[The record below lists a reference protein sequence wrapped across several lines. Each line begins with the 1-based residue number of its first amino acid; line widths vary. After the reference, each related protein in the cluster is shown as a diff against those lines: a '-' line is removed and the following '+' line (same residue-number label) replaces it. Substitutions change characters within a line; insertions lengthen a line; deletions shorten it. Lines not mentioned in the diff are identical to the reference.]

1 MAARPDFTSIFSNPN
16 YGAEI
21 DSVAPVVPGSK
32 PASAAPAL
40 SNPFSK
46 IFSDPVYEPRSAL
59 GEIGTGL
66 KRGAAVALPEQAGQA
81 LQYLS
86 EPGESL
92 YETGSEWAKGARKRG
107 ELPEYTLRPE
117 AHGAVVNALSEGAE
131 MVAPSTVLPLAGA
144 AVGTAIGGPVGGIA
158 GLALGV
164 APAGLAQAQ
173 STYERGIEK
182 GLTEEDATSA
192 ARKTGLAEAGGEFIA
207 GRLGSLKPLVKAVTG
222 IGRKTAAKAAKEY
235 LEEQALPKT
244 LKPFAKDLPKQIA
257 GEVATEVG
265 QAYTQAEVE
274 RRAGISDVTGAE
286 AARHVI
292 APTIGLTVLLAPL
305 GLGGQALQSRAINE
319 RRKAIESPETDQK
332 TRAQKARQV
341 YDELAGIDPAA
352 ANVFRE
358 NVAQA
363 IARGEALKIDPG
375 ILTPR
380 APPGGQPPVVPPAP
394 VAPEWGTTTGVFPQG
409 QPMPPGAQPP
419 LAPAWGTTQGAGPA
433 APPPSGPIGRALA
446 AAPPWQTALGA
457 GITTTPAED
466 VSGAYRD
473 QEIAALLRES
483 EAQRERSRDFG
494 PALWQQ
500 REQQGDVAM
509 ARGRAEGVGEPPP
522 ETAMQRALR
531 EAQRRKYEEE
541 AKTVEA
547 KTAAIQGQPE
557 DTRARIPADA
567 AAGGRETDAL
577 GWTADVRAAR
587 EPQGPGGLA
596 RAGAIEGAE
605 PADAGRGAR
614 PGSREEGG
622 GPAIGGEGVRAQDQA
637 GEGVAGAGAQAQAV
651 TKAADEVRTWRASL
665 SEADK
670 VAYKN
675 GDFDPPADLSGIKN
689 IYVAEAVKSGWW
701 DDAEFLAGDL
711 EDLRSD
717 EAVGKRLRQPEDE
730 ELTQA
735 IALTEQRVRELR
747 VAGQIPPAQG
757 IGQGEIS
764 PPAPS
769 PEAEFPAKERRTD
782 ISRRKAVAAMSPE
795 ELRREILT
803 DALTGLPNRRAYDD
817 TKKLPVQ
824 VSVDLDA
831 LKFVNDAMGHNS
843 GDTMLRAFG
852 EALLGETRQAYRIG
866 GDEFVVQASTE
877 AMGRFIMDRV
887 AKRLSLMRVEVTL
900 PDGSVISKTGIGFS
914 YGIGGDYAA
923 ADEAL
928 KGHKAE
934 REASGQR
941 PVRGAEPPGVE
952 RRDGGVAAKPP
963 EGKPREPGGVAA
975 EVKSGAVEPAGAA
988 QKEVEL
994 EQQRAE
1000 GYTGEAEAVKH
1011 FGERLSDAATQ
1022 RALSAMAANS
1032 GWETRGG
1039 QLLRDAEGK
1048 VSGRTTWIPKEPW
1061 FAELPERL
1069 NEAATVEAV
1078 KKAIAGKKLGAK
1090 ERRVVGYMLDAM
1102 GREREEGA
1110 VVADEEAEAER
1121 AAIVD
1126 EALNALQTED
1136 IDNLF
1141 GYDTLNDNEIEEFFG
1156 EPQAGARGTEETDAA
1171 GTPGGRRAP
1180 STQARPA
1187 EEPLLE
1193 AYSETEL
1200 REREEARVA
1209 TERREAEETAARLKK
1224 EEADKALAD
1233 FVLAG
1238 SKREAD
1244 ELAARGQQSLLDQ
1257 PAAKP
1262 AEFKIGMRV
1271 TLEPKTWFDGRPVKN
1286 WPTQGSGVIK
1296 KFEKIANIDYARVKY
1311 DSGRSELELLD
1322 RLEVVPA
1329 ETKLAKPET
1338 KGGFDPEAFDKARA
1352 DRVAASRASGAR
1364 HVDDFSF
1371 SVQGLR
1377 GKQIHYV
1384 HDPRERGEITT
1395 VSNRGDFIVRWDD
1408 DYSRQQNLTS
1418 AQEVTDQTGK
1428 VIGYESWLDKGEAKN
1443 FVVDNP
1449 EYFYNQDTYVRP
1461 EKRKKA
1467 EKSKRPAAEAPPP
1480 KEELKDVG
1488 EKIEGARKDLWA
1500 GRALGHQD
1508 IAGMNERELQKFV
1521 TKEHVFPRPDYQ
1533 ALADH
1538 INAEFGDRFDAAK
1551 QRYSGGSIPE
1561 LDMGAGSA
1569 LLIKKIRDSIENPP
1583 LGASREQLE
1592 DYLTAIGMVRKALED
1607 LQNFIVP
1614 TGSNLVKLA
1623 FGEDIVSGERY
1634 HRWNHE
1640 SPNWKYLNALGN
1652 KFARI
1657 AQVDARDWAKAVIEA
1672 DKTGFPKKQEVWQR
1686 EYRVFSKGDLKIG
1699 KGHKYIE
1706 GKPVDVFFVG
1716 AHEGR
1721 FIASYPTIAE
1731 AEAAKAAYTPW
1742 LVMAK
1747 KSGNLVKQVDTEA
1760 EGINFARDTYK
1771 AQHPTV
1777 KREDKTPEL
1786 RHIVREGQDYRGGRD
1801 VGDNEFKDAFG
1812 FRGVQFGNWTDQ
1824 RDRQQSLNHAYDA
1837 LMDLA
1842 AALGVPPQ
1850 ALSLNGELGLA
1861 FGARGGGKAAAHY
1874 EPTRVVIN
1882 LTKTA
1887 GAGSAAHEWA
1897 HALDDYFGRIS
1908 GDLKGKKSPFVSH
1921 GVSAKSVMRPEMV
1934 QAFKDVMN
1942 AIHYRLQT
1950 NEEVVKAAQADI
1962 EKSAKYIASWLKGM
1976 RGELKDA
1983 ERDGAGFDALASAVQ
1998 DSAGDARAEIDVLFG
2013 YVREKNGKLP
2023 SKEVRNGLTANLDW
2037 RRRYYQRL
2045 NKAMSG
2051 EATPLKLTSE
2061 YSRLSTAKGPYW
2073 ARAHELFARAFESF
2087 MLDKLAGQGR
2097 RSDYLVH
2104 PGKQAREETDP
2115 DYPYPAGAERT
2126 NINAAFE
2133 KFVASLAHKTT
2144 EKGVAL
2150 YSYAGERG
2158 AKTPKHALAAAR
2170 EFAEQGIQMEE
2181 IRKTT
2186 GWFRGK
2192 DDRWRYEIS
2201 DKDAKLKPGWD
2212 GYGKTL
2218 GEAIS
2223 HPHLF
2228 ENYPSLAQ
2236 IEIVHRFDLSANTA
2250 GGYDPNTNTI
2260 NLNAS
2265 LGPKG
2270 ALSIILHELQHAVQ
2284 FIEGFAVGGSP
2295 MGPWPIKEAKALGI
2309 DTSSPDTRHAAYL
2322 RLMGEVEARD
2332 VQARAHL
2339 TAKELR
2345 DRPPYVSQ
2353 GIPES
2358 AFIIRRKRQPISGK
2372 DAVIKTGIHD
2382 AKTVG
2387 EALDHPQLFEK
2398 YPELRDIGL
2407 RWQHDW
2413 PPQIEGRYN
2422 PDDNIMYLNA
2432 AMPLDRLRTTIL
2444 KRLEEALDARG
2455 VQAAVT
2461 AGQSAAGLRA
2471 NLVKRLGSRAIEGL
2485 ERAGFEIVESEDKF
2499 PPEIQ
2504 PKSGEAVRGVYWK
2517 GKSYLVARNIPEGA
2531 ELSVL
2536 LHEVGVHH
2544 GLEGLLGTKLYRA
2557 LLGNIKAILS
2567 PLERAIAAGKS
2578 EAELRAI
2585 RERIAAQSPLA
2596 KALVAARSRVPND
2609 TRAGHINEEVLAYT
2623 VEDNANRN
2631 LTLVKR
2637 VMAAIRAWLLRHG
2650 FKLKEIRPEDLVAM
2664 ARASVRKV
2672 SREATVQQGLAM
2684 APAYAA
2690 NLNPLL
2696 HDVREAE
2703 SFRAALDQAMASPR
2717 SVVAPITVGSTPA
2730 SAEGARCASLADRH
2744 LARHGA

>member
-1 MAARPDFTSIFSNPN
+1 MAVPNPFDKFDALPAANPFDKFDAPPLSSPDVIVPSIKRTAGQFAESAGTALEDITGPNVVTRGLQDFGGGVVKANPAQIQSAGDILTKPWTAIKETVAEQVPQLGAALTGARL
-16 YGAEI
+16 GAM
-21 DSVAPVVPGSK
+21 AGAPFGPVVAAGGALIGGLTPIFLQEYAEVRGK
-32 PASAAPAL
+32 QKDTGEENIPLALAGAGVASALERVGLEKVA
-40 SNPFSK
+40 SK
-46 IFSDPVYEPRSAL
+46 IGAKGVKEAL
-59 GEIGTGL
+59 GVIPAGASRLKHISKEALKTAAIEGPLTEVPQTVIERYTGGQEVGT
-66 KRGAAVALPEQAGQA
+66 PE
-81 LQYLS
+81 
-86 EPGESL
+86 
-92 YETGSEWAKGARKRG
+92 
-107 ELPEYTLRPE
+107 
-117 AHGAVVNALSEGAE
+117 ALSEYALAGGKGALGGGVIGGALGA
-131 MVAPSTVLPLAGA
+131 VAPREQ
-144 AVGTAIGGPVGGIA
+144 
-158 GLALGV
+158 V
-164 APAGLAQAQ
+164 APA
-173 STYERGIEK
+173 
-182 GLTEEDATSA
+182 
-192 ARKTGLAEAGGEFIA
+192 
-207 GRLGSLKPLVKAVTG
+207 V
-222 IGRKTAAKAAKEY
+222 
-235 LEEQALPKT
+235 
-244 LKPFAKDLPKQIA
+244 
-257 GEVATEVG
+257 
-265 QAYTQAEVE
+265 
-274 RRAGISDVTGAE
+274 
-286 AARHVI
+286 
-292 APTIGLTVLLAPL
+292 
-305 GLGGQALQSRAINE
+305 
-319 RRKAIESPETDQK
+319 
-332 TRAQKARQV
+332 
-341 YDELAGIDPAA
+341 
-352 ANVFRE
+352 
-358 NVAQA
+358 
-363 IARGEALKIDPG
+363 
-375 ILTPR
+375 
-380 APPGGQPPVVPPAP
+380 PPGVVPPPAPTPGP
-394 VAPEWGTTTGVFPQG
+394 VAPDWGTTTGVFPQG
-409 QPMPPGAQPP
+409 QPMPPGAPPP
-419 LAPAWGTTQGAGPA
+419 LAPAWGTTQGAGPQ
-433 APPPSGPIGRALA
+433 APPPSGPIGKALA
-446 AAPPWQTALGA
+446 AAPWQTALGA
-457 GITTTPAED
+457 GVTTTPRED
-466 VSGAYRD
+466 ISGAYRD

-494 PALWQQ
+494 LALWQQ

-509 ARGRAEGVGEPPP
+509 ARGRAEGVGEPPQ

-541 AKTVEA
+541 AKTVESKKA
-547 KTAAIQGQPE
+547 TIQGQPA
-557 DTRARIPADA
+557 DTQARIPADA
-567 AAGGRETDAL
+567 AAVGRQADAL
-577 GWTADVRAAR
+577 GGTADVRAAR
-587 EPQGPGGLA
+587 ELRGPGGLA
-596 RAGAIEGAE
+596 RASEKPI
-605 PADAGRGAR
+605 PVTPDAGRGALAA
-614 PGSREEGG
+614 GGEEGG
-622 GPAIGGEGVRAQDQA
+622 GVAEGGPRVRVEDQS
-637 GEGVAGAGAQAQAV
+637 GEGVAGAGAQALASVSDNVFHNVGELGPAGEITEGRASSADWEILKRSGLMQTGTSEDGTPYNYVPAAALYPERERRFLKERAKAKV
-651 TKAADEVRTWRASL
+651 TEEEKARGVENRARNYERLAKEQEGLGELGDLDKAKEYRAKAAAIR
-665 SEADK
+665 K
-670 VAYKN
+670 
-675 GDFDPPADLSGIKN
+675 SGIPR
-689 IYVAEAVKSGWW
+689 AEIVTAEESPKVKKG
-701 DDAEFLAGDL
+701 E
-711 EDLRSD
+711 R
-717 EAVGKRLRQPEDE
+717 EA
-730 ELTQA
+730 
-735 IALTEQRVRELR
+735 
-747 VAGQIPPAQG
+747 IP
-757 IGQGEIS
+757 
-764 PPAPS
+764 
-769 PEAEFPAKERRTD
+769 ERRTD
-782 ISRRKAVAAMSPE
+782 ISRRKAVAAMTPE

-803 DALTGLPNRRAYDD
+803 DGLTGLPNRRAYDD

-831 LKFVNDAMGHNS
+831 LKFVNDAMGHSS
-843 GDTMLRAFG
+843 GDEMLRAFG
-852 EALLGETRQAYRIG
+852 EALLGETRQAYRVG

-877 AMGRFIMDRV
+877 AMGRFIMERV
-887 AKRLSLMRVEVTL
+887 AKRLAGARVEVTL
-900 PDGSVISKTGIGFS
+900 PDGSIISKTGVGFS

-963 EGKPREPGGVAA
+963 EGEPREPGGVAA

-1000 GYTGEAEAVKH
+1000 GYTGEAKAVKH
-1011 FGERLSDAATQ
+1011 FDERLSDAATQ

-1039 QLLRDAEGK
+1039 QLLRDADHK
-1048 VSGRTTWIPKEPW
+1048 VVGRTTWIPRETW

-1078 KKAIAGKKLGAK
+1078 KKAIAGEKLGAK

-1171 GTPGGRRAP
+1171 GTPGGDRAP
-1180 STQARPA
+1180 SAQARPA
-1187 EEPLLE
+1187 GEPLLE

-1244 ELAARGQQSLLDQ
+1244 ELAARGQASLFDQS
-1257 PAAKP
+1257 AATKP
-1262 AEFKIGMRV
+1262 AK
-1271 TLEPKTWFDGRPVKN
+1271 
-1286 WPTQGSGVIK
+1286 
-1296 KFEKIANIDYARVKY
+1296 EKA
-1311 DSGRSELELLD
+1311 
-1322 RLEVVPA
+1322 
-1329 ETKLAKPET
+1329 
-1338 KGGFDPEAFDKARA
+1338 
-1352 DRVAASRASGAR
+1352 
-1364 HVDDFSF
+1364 
-1371 SVQGLR
+1371 
-1377 GKQIHYV
+1377 
-1384 HDPRERGEITT
+1384 
-1395 VSNRGDFIVRWDD
+1395 
-1408 DYSRQQNLTS
+1408 
-1418 AQEVTDQTGK
+1418 
-1428 VIGYESWLDKGEAKN
+1428 
-1443 FVVDNP
+1443 
-1449 EYFYNQDTYVRP
+1449 
-1461 EKRKKA
+1461 
-1467 EKSKRPAAEAPPP
+1467 KRPIAKAPPS
-1480 KEELKDVG
+1480 KEELTDVG

-1521 TKEHVFPRPDYQ
+1521 TKEHVFPRPNYQ
-1533 ALADH
+1533 AIADH
-1538 INAEFGDRFDAAK
+1538 INAEFGERFDAAK
-1551 QRYSGGSIPE
+1551 QRFSE
-1561 LDMGAGSA
+1561 EVRALDMGAGSA

-1583 LGASREQLE
+1583 LGASRESLE
-1592 DYLTAIGMVRKALED
+1592 DYLTAVGMVRKALED
-1607 LQNFIVP
+1607 LEHFIVP

-1623 FGEDIVSGERY
+1623 FGDDIVSGERY

-1657 AQVDARDWAKAVIEA
+1657 AQVDARDWARALMEA

-1686 EYRVFSKGDLKIG
+1686 DYRVFQKGDLKIG
-1699 KGHKYIE
+1699 KGTKFIE
-1706 GKPVDVFFVG
+1706 GKPIDVFFLG

-1721 FIASYPTIAE
+1721 FIKDFPTRAE
-1731 AEAAKAAYTPW
+1731 AEVAIKAYAPY

-1747 KSGNLVKQVDTEA
+1747 KRGNLVKQVDTEA

-1786 RHIVREGQDYRGGRD
+1786 RHIVRDGQDYRGGRD

-1921 GVSAKSVMRPEMV
+1921 GVSAKSAMRPEMV
-1934 QAFKDVMN
+1934 QAFKDVMS
-1942 AIHYRLQT
+1942 AINYRLQT
-1950 NEEVVKAAQADI
+1950 QSEVLGWTQADI

-1983 ERDGAGFDALASAVQ
+1983 ERDGSGFDALAAAVQ
-1998 DSAGDARAEIDVLFG
+1998 DAAGDARAERDALISYMG
-2013 YVREKNGKLP
+2013 EKNGKLP
-2023 SKEVRNGLTANLDW
+2023 SKERRNGLNNNLDW

-2051 EATPLKLTSE
+2051 EATPAKLPST
-2061 YSRLSTAKGPYW
+2061 YAKLSAAKGPYW

-2087 MLDKLAGQGR
+2087 MLDKLAGEGR

-2133 KFVASLAHKTT
+2133 KFVGAIAHKTT

-2158 AKTPKHALAAAR
+2158 AKVPQHALAAAR
-2170 EFAEQGIQMEE
+2170 EYAEQGVPMEE

-2201 DKDAKLKPGWD
+2201 DKDAKLKEGWD

-2236 IEIVHRFDLSANTA
+2236 IEIVHRFDLPANTA
-2250 GGYDPNTNTI
+2250 GGYDHKTNTI

-2284 FIEGFAVGGSP
+2284 FIEGFAVGGNP
-2295 MGPWPIKEAKALGI
+2295 MGPWAIKEAKAFGI
-2309 DTSSPDTRHAAYL
+2309 DTSSPDARYTAYL

-2358 AFIIRRKRQPISGK
+2358 AFIIRHKRLPISGK
-2372 DAVIKTGIHD
+2372 DAVIKTGIHN

-2387 EALDHPQLFEK
+2387 EALDHPRLFDK
-2398 YPELRDIGL
+2398 YPELREIGL
-2407 RWQHDW
+2407 RWHNDW
-2413 PPQIEGRYN
+2413 PPEIEGGYN
-2422 PDDNIMYLNA
+2422 HDDNIINLNA

-2444 KRLEEALDARG
+2444 KRLEEALDDRG

-2471 NLVKRLGSRAIEGL
+2471 NLVRRLGSRAIEGL
-2485 ERAGFEIVESEDKF
+2485 ERAGFEIVEREDQLPENLR
-2499 PPEIQ
+2499 PPA
-2504 PKSGEAVRGVYWK
+2504 GEAVRGVYWK
-2517 GKSYLVARNIPEGA
+2517 GKSYLVAGNIPEGA
-2531 ELSVL
+2531 EISVL

-2544 GLEGLLGTKLYRA
+2544 GLEGLLGTKLHRA

-2567 PLERAIAAGKS
+2567 PLERAIAERKS
-2578 EAELRAI
+2578 EAELNAI
-2585 RERIAAQSPLA
+2585 RQRIAAQSPLA
-2596 KALVAARSRVPND
+2596 KALVAARGRVPNK

-2650 FKLKEIRPEDLVAM
+2650 FKLKEIRPEDLVAL
-2664 ARASVRKV
+2664 ARASVRAV
-2672 SREATVQQGLAM
+2672 SREATVQRGVPADALAM
-2684 APAYAA
+2684 FAKELGVSAEQLRKEYEAVESRYRGTPQWMKAPNGEPTKLNERQWVLARTPRFKAWFGEWEALARRDALEGMTPFVITPGSIGAATSTPEAVRLARETYRGLQTETAKTTDGRRVRFGGVGFRETAHHAADRRVLEIIPQLPELLNKALPLWSDGAPPADRNIKAFHHYGIKTRFARGEAYVRLVVREEVNGDFYYDNDATAVEEIRQASKQPPLPRAKAGARQLPMPVRNRLVAWWRAVNPDTASKVLDENGEPQVVYHGTGEDFAVFDKTKIGRPGFGHGFHLAEQPEVANFYAA
-2690 NLNPLL
+2690 QWN
-2696 HDVREAE
+2696 RGERTGA
-2703 SFRAALDQAMASPR
+2703 PR
-2717 SVVAPITVGSTPA
+2717 T
-2730 SAEGARCASLADRH
+2730 
-2744 LARHGA
+2744 